1 MEAKAIL
8 KFSQVGP
15 RKVRGVVD
23 MIRGKDAQEAL
34 NILRFSPRHAARIVA
49 KLLQS
54 AVANASQKKMGDV
67 ELLWVSKATV
77 DSGPVLKRM
86 QPRARGR
93 SFVIR
98 KRMSHILLVLSA
110 KEGIVKKARARVQRQ
125 RTQKAKEEVR
135 A

>member
-1 MEAKAIL
+1 MDAKAIL

-23 MIRGKDAQEAL
+23 MIRGRDAQEAL
-34 NILRFSPRHAARIVA
+34 NLLKFSPRHAARIVA

-54 AVANASQKKMGDV
+54 AVANASQKKMGDIG
-67 ELLWVSKATV
+67 LLWVSKATV

-98 KRMSHILLVLSA
+98 KRMSHVLLVLSE
-110 KEGIVKKARARVQRQ
+110 KEGASKKVRARARVQR
-125 RTQKAKEEVR
+125 TKKEEVKG
-135 A
+135 